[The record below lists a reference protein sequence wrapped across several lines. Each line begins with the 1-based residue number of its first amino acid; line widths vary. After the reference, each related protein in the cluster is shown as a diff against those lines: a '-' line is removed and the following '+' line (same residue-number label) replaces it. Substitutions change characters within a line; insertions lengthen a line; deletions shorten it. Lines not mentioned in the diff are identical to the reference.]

1 MREFPKTRGTL
12 FWGPYNLRKL
22 PCCDRAREG
31 LQGDMVP
38 VPERTFGPSKAR
50 PKIALTKEILL
61 LTIPTSVFFSGLV
74 SPTTRRTLG
83 ALNIR
88 GREQWG

>member
-1 MREFPKTRGTL
+1 
-12 FWGPYNLRKL
+12 
-22 PCCDRAREG
+22 
-31 LQGDMVP
+31 MVP

-50 PKIALTKEILL
+50 PKIALTKGDIVANYSDLC
-61 LTIPTSVFFSGLV
+61 IFFGLV